1 MTSSK
6 QQDLFPNG
14 LKLVEKY
21 LKEVFYSRLLSTSVT
36 RCGNFMPF
44 GLFFGHPWTLFSYV
58 LFALGHFSGKFIF
71 TVGDFGAKLI
81 S

>member
-1 MTSSK
+1 MGAKFLSERVKTW
-6 QQDLFPNG
+6 
-14 LKLVEKY
+14 
-21 LKEVFYSRLLSTSVT
+21 LLSTSVT

-58 LFALGHFSGKFIF
+58 LFALGDFLGKFLF

-81 S
+81 Y